1 MQEINEIKNL
11 ENQENLD
18 NIPNPDKKFRR
29 ANDAVQYQVFVSI
42 LKAYDKT
49 LNLLKYTLLVMI
61 VAIIFVYNSFSNDT
75 TREDYQIRM
84 INDIILKLD
93 DLEKIQSGSNSPP
106 VDKAKILERILDVSH
121 NTKQCGA
128 CHNSN
133 NVIKIYTS
141 WSYNDFKN
149 YMRGIKRIPQNTIMP
164 NYTKSELSDLDI
176 EKMYE
181 ILKDG
186 R

>member
-1 MQEINEIKNL
+1 MNKDSPEINEIPDL
-11 ENQENLD
+11 ENQNF
-18 NIPNPDKKFRR
+18 DKKFRR
-29 ANDAVQYQVFVSI
+29 TNEVVQYQVFVSI
-42 LKAYDKT
+42 LKAYEKT
-49 LNLLKYTLLVMI
+49 LNLLKYTLI
-61 VAIIFVYNSFSNDT
+61 IIAIAIIFVYNSFSNDT
-75 TREDYQIRM
+75 TREDYQTLLL
-84 INDIILKLD
+84 NNIILKFD
-93 DLEKIQSGSNSPP
+93 DLKKIQSGSNSPP

-133 NVIKIYTS
+133 NVIKVYAS
-141 WSYNDFKN
+141 WNYNDFKN
-149 YMRGIKRIPQNTIMP
+149 YMRGIKRIPQNNIMP
-164 NYTKSELSDLDI
+164 NYTNSELSDLDI

>member
-18 NIPNPDKKFRR
+18 NIPYPDKKFRR

-75 TREDYQIRM
+75 TGEDYQIRM

-93 DLEKIQSGSNSPP
+93 DLEKIQSGSNSHP

-133 NVIKIYTS
+133 NVIKIYAS
-141 WSYNDFKN
+141 WNYNDFKN
-149 YMRGIKRIPQNTIMP
+149 YMRGINRIPQNNIMP
-164 NYTKSELSDLDI
+164 NYTNSELSELDI

>member
-1 MQEINEIKNL
+1 MNKDSPEINEIPDL
-11 ENQENLD
+11 ENQNF
-18 NIPNPDKKFRR
+18 NKKIRR
-29 ANDAVQYQVFVSI
+29 TNDAVQYQVFVTI
-42 LKAYDKT
+42 LKAYEKT
-49 LNLLKYTLLVMI
+49 INLLKYTLIII
-61 VAIIFVYNSFSNDT
+61 VITIIFVYNSFSNDT

-93 DLEKIQSGSNSPP
+93 DLKKIQSGSNSPP

-121 NTKQCGA
+121 ITKQCGA

-133 NVIKIYTS
+133 NVIKIYAS
-141 WSYNDFKN
+141 WNYNDFKN
-149 YMRGIKRIPQNTIMP
+149 YMRGIKRIPQNNIMP
-164 NYTKSELSDLDI
+164 NYTSAELPDLDI

>member
-1 MQEINEIKNL
+1 MDKDSPEINELPDL
-11 ENQENLD
+11 ENQNF
-18 NIPNPDKKFRR
+18 DKKFRR
-29 ANDAVQYQVFVSI
+29 TNDAVQYQVFVSI
-42 LKAYDKT
+42 LKAYEKT

-75 TREDYQIRM
+75 TKEDYQIRM

-93 DLEKIQSGSNSPP
+93 DLKKIQSGSNSPP
-106 VDKAKILERILDVSH
+106 VDKAKILERILDVSY
-121 NTKQCGA
+121 NAKQCGA

-133 NVIKIYTS
+133 NVIKIYAS
-141 WSYNDFKN
+141 WNFNDFKN
-149 YMRGIKRIPQNTIMP
+149 YMRGIKRIPHNNIMP
-164 NYTKSELSDLDI
+164 NYTSAELSDLDI

>member
-1 MQEINEIKNL
+1 MNKDSPEINEIPDL
-11 ENQENLD
+11 ENQNF
-18 NIPNPDKKFRR
+18 DKKFRR

-42 LKAYDKT
+42 LKAYEKT
-49 LNLLKYTLLVMI
+49 INLLKYTLIII
-61 VAIIFVYNSFSNDT
+61 VIAIIFVYNSFSNDT

-84 INDIILKLD
+84 LNDIILKLD
-93 DLEKIQSGSNSPP
+93 DLKKNQIGTNTNPI
-106 VDKAKILERILDVSH
+106 DKTKLLERIINISH

-128 CHNSN
+128 CHNEN
-133 NVIKIYTS
+133 NIIKVYAS
-141 WSYNDFKN
+141 WNFNDFKN
-149 YMRGIKRIPQNTIMP
+149 YMRGTKRIPQNNIMP
-164 NYTKSELSDLDI
+164 NYTSSELSDLDI

>member
-1 MQEINEIKNL
+1 MNKDSPEINELPDL
-11 ENQENLD
+11 ENQNF
-18 NIPNPDKKFRR
+18 DKKFRR
-29 ANDAVQYQVFVSI
+29 TNDVVQYQVFVSI
-42 LKAYDKT
+42 LKAYEKT

-93 DLEKIQSGSNSPP
+93 DLKKIQSGSNSPP

-133 NVIKIYTS
+133 NVIKVYAS
-141 WSYNDFKN
+141 WNFNDFKN
-149 YMRGIKRIPQNTIMP
+149 YMRGTKRIPQNNIMP
-164 NYTKSELSDLDI
+164 NYTSSELSDLDI

>member
-1 MQEINEIKNL
+1 MNKDSPEINELPDL
-11 ENQENLD
+11 ENQNF
-18 NIPNPDKKFRR
+18 DKKFRR
-29 ANDAVQYQVFVSI
+29 TNDVVQYQVFVSI
-42 LKAYDKT
+42 LKAYEKT

-61 VAIIFVYNSFSNDT
+61 VTIIFVYNSFSNDT
-75 TREDYQIRM
+75 TKEDYQIRM

-93 DLEKIQSGSNSPP
+93 DLKKIQSGSNSPP

-128 CHNSN
+128 CHNEN
-133 NVIKIYTS
+133 NVIKVYAS
-141 WSYNDFKN
+141 WNFNDFKN
-149 YMRGIKRIPQNTIMP
+149 YMRGIKRIPHNNIMP
-164 NYTKSELSDLDI
+164 NYTSAELSDLDI

>member
-1 MQEINEIKNL
+1 MNKDSPEINEIPDL
-11 ENQENLD
+11 ENQNF
-18 NIPNPDKKFRR
+18 DKKFRR
-29 ANDAVQYQVFVSI
+29 TNDAVQYQVFVSI
-42 LKAYDKT
+42 LKAYEKT

-75 TREDYQIRM
+75 TREDYQTLLL
-84 INDIILKLD
+84 NNIILKLD
-93 DLEKIQSGSNSPP
+93 DLKKNQIGTNTSQI
-106 VDKAKILERILDVSH
+106 DKTKLLERIINISH

-128 CHNSN
+128 CHNEN
-133 NVIKIYTS
+133 NIIKVHAS
-141 WSYNDFKN
+141 WNFNDFKN
-149 YMRGIKRIPQNTIMP
+149 YMRGIKRIPQNNIMP
-164 NYTKSELSDLDI
+164 NYTSAELSDLDI

>member
-1 MQEINEIKNL
+1 MNKDSPEINEIPDL
-11 ENQENLD
+11 ENQNF
-18 NIPNPDKKFRR
+18 DKKFRR
-29 ANDAVQYQVFVSI
+29 TNEVVQYQVFVSI
-42 LKAYDKT
+42 LKAYEKT
-49 LNLLKYTLLVMI
+49 LNLLKYTLI
-61 VAIIFVYNSFSNDT
+61 IIAIAIIFVYNSFSNDT
-75 TREDYQIRM
+75 TREDYQTLLL
-84 INDIILKLD
+84 NDIILKLD
-93 DLEKIQSGSNSPP
+93 DLKKIQSGSNSPP

-133 NVIKIYTS
+133 NVIKIYAS
-141 WSYNDFKN
+141 WNYNDFKN
-149 YMRGIKRIPQNTIMP
+149 YMRGIKRIPQNNIMP
-164 NYTKSELSDLDI
+164 NYTNSELSDLDI

>member
-18 NIPNPDKKFRR
+18 NIPYPDKKFRR

-61 VAIIFVYNSFSNDT
+61 VAIIFVYISFSNDT

-149 YMRGIKRIPQNTIMP
+149 YMRGIKRIPQNDIMP
-164 NYTKSELSDLDI
+164 KYTNSELSDLDI

>member
-1 MQEINEIKNL
+1 MNKDSPEINEIPDL
-11 ENQENLD
+11 ENQNF
-18 NIPNPDKKFRR
+18 DKKFRR
-29 ANDAVQYQVFVSI
+29 TNDTVQYQVFVSI
-42 LKAYDKT
+42 LKAYEKT
-49 LNLLKYTLLVMI
+49 INLLKYTLI
-61 VAIIFVYNSFSNDT
+61 IIAIAIIFVYNSFSNDT
-75 TREDYQIRM
+75 TREDYQTLLL
-84 INDIILKLD
+84 NNIILKLD
-93 DLEKIQSGSNSPP
+93 DLKKNQIGTNTNQI
-106 VDKAKILERILDVSH
+106 DKTKLLERIINISH

-149 YMRGIKRIPQNTIMP
+149 YMRGIKRIPQNNIMP
-164 NYTKSELSDLDI
+164 KYTNSELSDLDI
-176 EKMYE
+176 EKIYE

>member
-18 NIPNPDKKFRR
+18 NIPYPDKKFRR

-49 LNLLKYTLLVMI
+49 LNLLKYTLLVMV

-75 TREDYQIRM
+75 TGEDYQIRM

-93 DLEKIQSGSNSPP
+93 DLKKIQSGSNSPP
-106 VDKAKILERILDVSH
+106 VDKAKILERILDISH

-133 NVIKIYTS
+133 NVIKIYAS
-141 WSYNDFKN
+141 WNYNDFEN
-149 YMRGIKRIPQNTIMP
+149 YMRGIKRIPQNNIMP

>member
-1 MQEINEIKNL
+1 MDKDSPEINELPDL
-11 ENQENLD
+11 ENQNF
-18 NIPNPDKKFRR
+18 DKKFRR
-29 ANDAVQYQVFVSI
+29 TNDAVQYQVFVSI
-42 LKAYDKT
+42 LKAYEKT

-75 TREDYQIRM
+75 TKEDYQIRM

-93 DLEKIQSGSNSPP
+93 DLKKIQSGSNSPP

-141 WSYNDFKN
+141 WNFNDFKN
-149 YMRGIKRIPQNTIMP
+149 YMRGIKRIPHNNIMP
-164 NYTKSELSDLDI
+164 NYTSAELSDLDI